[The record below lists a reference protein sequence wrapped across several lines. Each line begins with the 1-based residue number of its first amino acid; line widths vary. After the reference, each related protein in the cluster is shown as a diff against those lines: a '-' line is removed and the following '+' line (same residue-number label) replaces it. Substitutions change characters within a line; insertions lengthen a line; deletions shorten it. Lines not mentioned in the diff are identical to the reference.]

1 LQKNK
6 NAKHCIRCKI
16 ELVKIT
22 VMIFIPIIL
31 MPAPYYLKD
40 NIGHAKRLKKRV
52 KNKELKSL
60 SLN

>member
-1 LQKNK
+1 
-6 NAKHCIRCKI
+6 
-16 ELVKIT
+16 
-22 VMIFIPIIL
+22 